1 MNQHIL
7 VIDYGSQVTQ
17 LIARRI
23 REIGV
28 YTEVEPNDISEK
40 TIQKHIT
47 KGLKGIILSGSFA
60 SAHEETLKLKLP
72 QSIFQLGIPVLGIC
86 YGMQAMAMELGGMVS
101 NLKNREF
108 GYTEVI
114 NCENSRLLGG
124 ISDFLTDNN
133 EKILKVWM
141 SHADTVTVLPKGF
154 EKIAYSK
161 MTSYIAGMENLE
173 RKLYALQFHPEVTH
187 TTKGYEILKRFV
199 VDICEC
205 SLKWNM
211 PNYIDKSIEEIKS
224 LIGKDKVILGLSGGV
239 DSSVAA
245 TLIHRAIKDQLTCIF
260 VDNGLMRLGELNQ
273 VKKMFSEKMKMNI
286 IYIDS
291 SETFIKKLSGV
302 TDPEMKRKII
312 GNEFIN
318 VFQKEANKIKDVCW
332 LAQGTIYPDIIE
344 SSHGKKVIKSHHNV
358 GGLPEKMNLKL
369 LEPLKHLF
377 KDEVRRLGIELGLDD
392 EMIFRHPFP
401 GPGLGVRIIGEI
413 KPEFLNLLKKA
424 DSIFIEELKSNI
436 NKETK
441 KQWYYS
447 ISQAFAVFL
456 PIKSVGVMG
465 DNRTYEYVIALRAIK
480 TNDFMTADWFHLPFD
495 LLSKISSRIINEVH
509 GINRVVYDISN
520 KPPATVEW
528 E

>member
-7 VIDYGSQVTQ
+7 VIDNGSQVTQ

-40 TIQKHIT
+40 TIQKHISR
-47 KGLKGIILSGSFA
+47 GLKGIILSGSFA
-60 SAHEETLKLKLP
+60 SASEENLKLKLP
-72 QSIFQLGIPVLGIC
+72 SSIFCLGIPVLGIC

-101 NLKNREF
+101 SLENREF

-114 NCENSRLLGG
+114 NCENSQLLGN
-124 ISDFLTDNN
+124 INDFSTDNK
-133 EKILKVWM
+133 EKILRVWM
-141 SHADTVTVLPKGF
+141 SHADTVTSLPKGF
-154 EKIAYSK
+154 KKISYSK
-161 MTSYIAGMENLE
+161 ITSAIAGMENVD

-187 TTKGYEILKRFV
+187 TIQGYEILKRFV

-205 SLKWNM
+205 NLKWNM
-211 PNYIDKSIEEIKS
+211 PDYVCKSIDEIKS
-224 LIGKDKVILGLSGGV
+224 SIGKDKVILGLSGGV

-245 TLIHRAIKDQLTCIF
+245 ILIHKAIKDQLTCIF
-260 VDNGLMRLGELNQ
+260 VDNGLMRLEELNQ
-273 VKKMFSEKMKMNI
+273 VKKMFSDKMKMNI
-286 IYIDS
+286 IYVDS
-291 SETFIKKLSGV
+291 SETFIKKLAGV

-318 VFQKEANKIKDVCW
+318 IFQQEANKIKDVCW

-358 GGLPEKMNLKL
+358 GGLPEKMSLKL

-377 KDEVRRLGIELGLDD
+377 KDEVRKLGKELGLDD
-392 EMIFRHPFP
+392 EMLFRHPFP

-413 KPEFLNLLKKA
+413 KPEFLILLKKA
-424 DSIFIEELKSNI
+424 DNIFIEELKNNI
-436 NKETK
+436 NKETN

-447 ISQAFAVFL
+447 VSQAFAVFL

-495 LLSKISSRIINEVH
+495 LLSKISSRIINEVK

>member
-1 MNQHIL
+1 MNEHIL
-7 VIDYGSQVTQ
+7 VVDYGSQVTQ

-28 YTEVEPNDISEK
+28 YTEVESNDISEK
-40 TIQKHIT
+40 TLQEHIN

-60 SAHEETLKLKLP
+60 SAHEEDLKLKLP
-72 QSIFQLGIPVLGIC
+72 PSIFQLGIPILGIC
-86 YGMQAMAMELGGMVS
+86 YGMQAMAMELGGMVNS
-101 NLKNREF
+101 LENREF

-114 NCENSRLLGG
+114 NCGNSQLLGDL
-124 ISDFLTDNN
+124 SDFTEDNQR
-133 EKILKVWM
+133 ILKVWM
-141 SHADTVTVLPKGF
+141 SHADTVTILPKGF
-154 EKIAYSK
+154 DKISYSK
-161 MTSYIAGMENLE
+161 TTSSIAGMENTD

-187 TTKGYEILKRFV
+187 TAKGSEILKRFV
-199 VDICEC
+199 INICGC
-205 SLKWNM
+205 NLKWNM
-211 PNYIDKSIEEIKS
+211 PDYVDKSIEEIKS
-224 LIGKDKVILGLSGGV
+224 LVGKDKVILGLSGGV

-245 TLIHRAIKDQLTCIF
+245 ILIHKAIKDQLTCIF
-260 VDNGLMRLGELNQ
+260 VDNGLMRLEELNQ
-273 VKKMFSEKMKMNI
+273 VKKMFSNNMKMNI
-286 IYIDS
+286 IYVDS
-291 SETFIKKLSGV
+291 SKTFIDKLAGI
-302 TDPEMKRKII
+302 TDPEAKRKII
-312 GNEFIN
+312 GNEFIDI
-318 VFQKEANKIKDVCW
+318 FQKEANKIKDVRW

-358 GGLPEKMNLKL
+358 GGLPEKMSLKL

-377 KDEVRRLGIELGLDD
+377 KDEVRRLGKELGLDD
-392 EMIFRHPFP
+392 EMLFRHPFP
-401 GPGLGVRIIGEI
+401 GPGLGVRIIGEV
-413 KPEFLNLLKKA
+413 KSEFLKLLKKA
-424 DSIFIEELKSNI
+424 DNIFIEELKNNI
-436 NKETK
+436 NKETNK
-441 KQWYYS
+441 CWYDS